1 MKIIDNLRV
10 GNKILKENNISSFK
24 IDCEILMSQTLNISR
39 EKVLLNL
46 EKNIKKEEK
55 DRYFNLINRRK
66 KNEPIAYITKN
77 KSFWKNNFI
86 TNKDVLIPRPD
97 SEHLVEQALEIIKRG
112 QAKRILDIGV
122 GSGCLS
128 ISILNERLNCKCDAI
143 DISKNALK
151 LAKINAN
158 LHQLSNR
165 IKFYKRDVD
174 NFYND
179 KYDLV
184 ISNPPYINKHKIKY
198 LGSVIYEPKIALD
211 GGLDGLEVIKKVI
224 SKSKYLLKTNG
235 KLILEIGYDQK
246 YKVTKFLKEKNFF
259 INKIIKDYGNNTR
272 CIVST
277 KINETI

>member
-1 MKIIDNLRV
+1 MKIIDNLRD
-10 GNKILKENNISSFK
+10 GYEILKENNISSFK
-24 IDCEILMSQTLNISR
+24 IDCEILMSQTLSISR

-46 EKNIKKEEK
+46 EKIIKKEEK
-55 DRYFNLINRRK
+55 ERYFNLINRRK

-97 SEHLVEQALEIIKRG
+97 SEHLVEQALEIIRRD

-158 LHQLSNR
+158 LHQLSDR

-179 KYDLV
+179 KYDLI

-198 LGSVIYEPKIALD
+198 LGAIKYEPKIALD
-211 GGLDGLEVIKKVI
+211 GGLDGLDVIRKVI
-224 SKSKYLLKTNG
+224 SKSKYLLKNNG
-235 KLILEIGYDQK
+235 KLVLEIGYDQK
-246 YKVTKFLKEKNFF
+246 YKVLNFLKEKKFF
-259 INKIIKDYGNNTR
+259 VNKIIKDYGNNTR

-277 KINETI
+277 KIS

>member
-1 MKIIDNLRV
+1 MKIIDNLRD
-10 GNKILKENNISSFK
+10 GYEILKENKISSFK
-24 IDCEILMSQTLNISR
+24 IDCEILMSQTLSISR

-46 EKNIKKEEK
+46 EKNIKWEEK
-55 DRYFNLINRRK
+55 ERYFNLINRRK

-97 SEHLVEQALEIIKRG
+97 SEHLVEQALKIIKED

-158 LHQLSNR
+158 LHQLSDR

-198 LGSVIYEPKIALD
+198 LDSVIYEPKIALD
-211 GGLDGLEVIKKVI
+211 GGLDGLDVIKKVI
-224 SKSKYLLKTNG
+224 SKSKYLLKING
-235 KLILEIGYDQK
+235 KLILEIGCDQK

-277 KINETI
+277 KTN

>member
-1 MKIIDNLRV
+1 MKIIDNLRD
-10 GNKILKENNISSFK
+10 GYKILKENKISSFK
-24 IDCEILMSQTLNISR
+24 IDCEILMSQTLSISR

-46 EKNIKKEEK
+46 EKNIKQKEKE
-55 DRYFNLINRRK
+55 RYFNLINRRK

-158 LHQLSNR
+158 LHQLSDR

-179 KYDLV
+179 KYDLI
-184 ISNPPYINKHKIKY
+184 ISNPPYIIKHKIKY
-198 LGSVIYEPKIALD
+198 LDSINYEPKIALD

-224 SKSKYLLKTNG
+224 SKSKHLLKING

-246 YKVTKFLKEKNFF
+246 YKVVKFLSEKNFY
-259 INKIIKDYGNNTR
+259 INKIIKDYGNKTR

-277 KINETI
+277 KIN

>member
-1 MKIIDNLRV
+1 MKIIDNLKD
-10 GNKILKENNISSFK
+10 GYEILKENNISSYK
-24 IDCEILMSQTLNISR
+24 IDCEILMSRTLNISR
-39 EKVLLNL
+39 EEVLLNL
-46 EKNIKKEEK
+46 EKNVKKEEK
-55 DRYFNLINRRK
+55 ERYFNLINRRK
-66 KNEPIAYITKN
+66 KNEPIAYITNN
-77 KSFWKNNFI
+77 KSFWKNKFI
-86 TNKDVLIPRPD
+86 TNKNVLIPRPD
-97 SEHLVEQALEIIKRG
+97 SEHLVEEALKLIKKN
-112 QAKRILDIGV
+112 QSKRILDIGV

-143 DISKNALK
+143 DPSKNALK

-158 LHQLSNR
+158 LHQLSDR

-179 KYDLV
+179 KYDLI

-198 LGSVIYEPKIALD
+198 LGAINYEPKIALD
-211 GGLDGLEVIKKVI
+211 GGLDGLEVIRKVI

-246 YKVTKFLKEKNFF
+246 YKVIKSLKEKNFF
-259 INKIIKDYGNNTR
+259 INKIIKDYGNNVR

-277 KINETI
+277 KIK

>member
-1 MKIIDNLRV
+1 MKILNNLKE
-10 GNKILKENNISSFK
+10 GCEILKKNNISSYK
-24 IDCEILMSQTLNISR
+24 IDCEILMSKTLNISR
-39 EKVLLNL
+39 EDVLLNL
-46 EKNIKKEEK
+46 EKNLKKEEK
-55 DRYFNLINRRK
+55 EKYFNLITRRK
-66 KNEPIAYITKN
+66 KKEPIAYIINK
-77 KSFWKNNFI
+77 KSFWRDNFI

-97 SEHLVEQALEIIKRG
+97 SEHLVEQALKLIKKN
-112 QAKRILDIGV
+112 QAKRILDVGV

-128 ISILNERLNCKCDAI
+128 ISILKERPYCKFDAI
-143 DISKNALK
+143 DQSESALK

-179 KYDLV
+179 KYDLI

-198 LGSVIYEPKIALD
+198 LDSIIYEPKIALD
-211 GGLDGLEVIKKVI
+211 GGLDGLEVIRKVI
-224 SKSKYLLKTNG
+224 SKSKYILKTNG

-246 YKVTKFLKEKNFF
+246 YKVINFLKKKNFF
-259 INKIIKDYGNNTR
+259 INKIIKDYGNNIR

-277 KINETI
+277 KIS

>member
-1 MKIIDNLRV
+1 MRIIDNLKR
-10 GNKILKENNISSFK
+10 GYEILKENNISSYK

-55 DRYFNLINRRK
+55 EKYFNLVNRRK
-66 KNEPIAYITKN
+66 KDEPIAYIINIKN
-77 KSFWKNNFI
+77 FWKDEFLI
-86 TNKDVLIPRPD
+86 NKDVLIPRPD
-97 SEHLVEQALEIIKRG
+97 SEHLVEEALRLINRN
-112 QAKRILDIGV
+112 QAKRILDVGV

-128 ISILNERLNCKCDAI
+128 ISILKERSFCRCDAI
-143 DISKNALK
+143 DLCKNVIK
-151 LAKINAN
+151 LAKTNAK
-158 LHQLSNR
+158 LHHILDR

-179 KYDLV
+179 KYDLI
-184 ISNPPYINKHKIKY
+184 ISNPPYIKKHKIKY
-198 LGSVIYEPKIALD
+198 LGTINYEPKIALD
-211 GGLDGLEVIKKVI
+211 GGLDGLEIIKKVI
-224 SKSKYLLKTNG
+224 SKSKYLLKING

-259 INKIIKDYGNNTR
+259 INKIIKDYGNKTR

-277 KINETI
+277 KVN

>member
-1 MKIIDNLRV
+1 MKIIDNLRD
-10 GNKILKENNISSFK
+10 GYEILKSYNISSYK
-24 IDCEILMSQTLNISR
+24 IDCEILMSQTLSISR
-39 EKVLLNL
+39 EEVLLNL
-46 EKNIKKEEK
+46 EKKIKKEEK
-55 DRYFNLINRRK
+55 ERYFNLVNRRK
-66 KNEPIAYITKN
+66 KNEPIAYIINNKN
-77 KSFWKNNFI
+77 FWKNNFI
-86 TNKDVLIPRPD
+86 LNKNVLIPRPD
-97 SEHLVEQALEIIKRG
+97 SEHLVEQALKIIKKD

-143 DISKNALK
+143 DTSKNALN

-158 LHQLSNR
+158 LHQLIDR

-179 KYDLV
+179 KYDLI

-198 LGSVIYEPKIALD
+198 LGTINYEPKIALD
-211 GGLDGLEVIKKVI
+211 GGLDGLEVIRKVI
-224 SKSKYLLKTNG
+224 SKSKHLLKNNG
-235 KLILEIGYDQK
+235 KLILEIGYNQK
-246 YKVTKFLKEKNFF
+246 YKVINFLKKKNFF

-277 KINETI
+277 KIN

>member
-1 MKIIDNLRV
+1 MKIIDNLKE
-10 GNKILKENNISSFK
+10 GHEILKRSNISSYR

-39 EKVLLNL
+39 EEVLLNL
-46 EKNIKKEEK
+46 EKDIKKEERE
-55 DRYFNLINRRK
+55 RYFNFIKRRR
-66 KNEPIAYITKN
+66 KNEPIAYITNN
-77 KSFWKNNFI
+77 KSFWRDKFI
-86 TNKDVLIPRPD
+86 TNKNVLIPRPD
-97 SEHLVEQALEIIKRG
+97 SEHLVEQALRLIKKD

-128 ISILNERLNCKCDAI
+128 ISILNERPNCKCDAI
-143 DISKNALK
+143 DTSKKAIK

-158 LHQLSNR
+158 LHQLLDR

-174 NFYND
+174 NFHYD

-184 ISNPPYINKHKIKY
+184 ISNPPYIKKHKIKY
-198 LGSVIYEPKIALD
+198 LGAINYEPKIALD

-224 SKSKYLLKTNG
+224 SKSEYLLKVHG

-246 YKVTKFLKEKNFF
+246 YKVMSFLKEKNFF
-259 INKIIKDYGNNTR
+259 INKIIKDYGNKTR

-277 KINETI
+277 KVN

>member
-1 MKIIDNLRV
+1 MKIIDNLKD
-10 GNKILKENNISSFK
+10 GYEMLKRNNISSYK

-39 EKVLLNL
+39 EEVLLNL
-46 EKNIKKEEK
+46 EKVIKEEEREK
-55 DRYFNLINRRK
+55 YFNFVNRRK
-66 KNEPIAYITKN
+66 KKEPVAYITKN
-77 KSFWKNNFI
+77 KNFWRSNFI
-86 TNKDVLIPRPD
+86 TNKNVLIPRPD
-97 SEHLVEQALEIIKRG
+97 SEHLVEQTIKLIQKK

-128 ISILNERLNCKCDAI
+128 ISILKERPNCKFDAI

-151 LAKINAN
+151 LAKINAK
-158 LHQLSNR
+158 LHQLLNR

-184 ISNPPYINKHKIKY
+184 ISNPPYIKKHKIKY
-198 LGSVIYEPKIALD
+198 LGTINYEPKVALD
-211 GGLDGLEVIKKVI
+211 GGLDGLEVIRKVV
-224 SKSKYLLKTNG
+224 SKSKHLLKING

-246 YKVTKFLKEKNFF
+246 YKVINLLTEKNFF
-259 INKIIKDYGNNTR
+259 INKIIKDYGNKTR

-277 KINETI
+277 KIN

>member
-1 MKIIDNLRV
+1 MKIIDNLRD
-10 GNKILKENNISSFK
+10 GYEILKENNISSFK
-24 IDCEILMSQTLNISR
+24 IDCEILMSQTLSIPR

-55 DRYFNLINRRK
+55 ERYFNLINRRK
-66 KNEPIAYITKN
+66 KNEPIAYIIKN

-97 SEHLVEQALEIIKRG
+97 SEHLVEQALEIIKRD

-128 ISILNERLNCKCDAI
+128 ISILSERLNCKCDAI

-179 KYDLV
+179 KYDLI

-224 SKSKYLLKTNG
+224 SKSKHLLKING

-246 YKVTKFLKEKNFF
+246 YKVINFLQGKNFF
-259 INKIIKDYGNNTR
+259 INKIIEDYGNNTR

-277 KINETI
+277 KIN

>member
-1 MKIIDNLRV
+1 MKIIDNLRD
-10 GNKILKENNISSFK
+10 GYEILRKNNISSYK
-24 IDCEILMSQTLNISR
+24 IDCEILMSQTLSISR
-39 EKVLLNL
+39 EEVLLNL
-46 EKNIKKEEK
+46 AKNIKKEEEE
-55 DRYFNLINRRK
+55 RYFDLINRRK
-66 KNEPIAYITKN
+66 KNEPIAYITNN
-77 KSFWKNNFI
+77 KSFWKNKFI
-86 TNKDVLIPRPD
+86 TNKNALIPRPD
-97 SEHLVEQALEIIKRG
+97 SEHLVEHTLKLIKKD

-128 ISILNERLNCKCDAI
+128 ISILKERLNCKCEAI
-143 DISKNALK
+143 DLSQNALK
-151 LAKINAN
+151 LARINAN

-179 KYDLV
+179 KYDLI
-184 ISNPPYINKHKIKY
+184 ISNPPYIIKHKIKY
-198 LGSVIYEPKIALD
+198 LDSIIYEPKIALD

-246 YKVTKFLKEKNFF
+246 YKVSEFLKQENFF
-259 INKIIKDYGNNTR
+259 INKIIKDYGNNYR

-277 KINETI
+277 KIN

>member
-1 MKIIDNLRV
+1 MKIIDNLKDCY
-10 GNKILKENNISSFK
+10 KILKGKNISSYK

-39 EKVLLNL
+39 EQVLLNL
-46 EKNIKKEEK
+46 EKKVKKEEK

-66 KNEPIAYITKN
+66 RDEPIAYIINN
-77 KSFWKNNFI
+77 KSFWRDNFI

-97 SEHLVEQALEIIKRG
+97 SEHLVEQTLKLIKKN
-112 QAKRILDIGV
+112 QLKRILDVGV

-128 ISILNERLNCKCDAI
+128 ISILKERLNCKCDAI
-143 DISKNALK
+143 DLSKNALK

-158 LHQLSNR
+158 LHQLSSR

-198 LGSVIYEPKIALD
+198 LGAINYEPKIALD
-211 GGLDGLEVIKKVI
+211 GGIDGLEIIKKVI
-224 SKSKYLLKTNG
+224 SKSRYILKNNG

-246 YKVTKFLKEKNFF
+246 YKVVKFLSEKNFY
-259 INKIIKDYGNNTR
+259 INKIIKDYGNKTR

-277 KINETI
+277 KIN

>member
-1 MKIIDNLRV
+1 MKIIDNLRD
-10 GNKILKENNISSFK
+10 GYEILKENNISSFK
-24 IDCEILMSQTLNISR
+24 IDCEILMSQTLSISR

-46 EKNIKKEEK
+46 EKIIKKEEK
-55 DRYFNLINRRK
+55 ERYFNLINRRK
-66 KNEPIAYITKN
+66 KNEPIAYIIKN

-97 SEHLVEQALEIIKRG
+97 SEHLVEQALEIIRRD

-158 LHQLSNR
+158 LHQLSDR

-179 KYDLV
+179 KYDLI

-198 LGSVIYEPKIALD
+198 LDSIIYEPKIALD

-224 SKSKYLLKTNG
+224 SKSKYLLKING

-246 YKVTKFLKEKNFF
+246 YKVSKFLKEKNFF
-259 INKIIKDYGNNTR
+259 INKIIKDYGNNNR

-277 KINETI
+277 KIN